1 MLGVSGAKSF
11 SGFMVAAPG
20 VPRSLA
26 TPQPGSRRVA
36 PGARGVC
43 GSALPPASAH
53 GPRHPGPACL
63 APPPRAAL
71 GNRAWNPPPT
81 LASSHPTAHA
91 TSSRPAPAA
100 PAMLKG
106 QRPYFSDHMTSQQFP
121 SSASRARPSPATPPR
136 RPLVGWPRPRE
147 APPFFPPSL
156 PKSSVR
162 PAPWGVHHLSSA
174 SPVR

>member
-71 GNRAWNPPPT
+71 GNRAWNPPPHT
-81 LASSHPTAHA
+81 CFQPPNSSRDQFPPRTCRTCRAQRAAAIFLGPHDFAAVSVFRLEGPPLASHAPTQ
-91 TSSRPAPAA
+91 AA
-100 PAMLKG
+100 SGL
-106 QRPYFSDHMTSQQFP
+106 
-121 SSASRARPSPATPPR
+121 
-136 RPLVGWPRPRE
+136 
-147 APPFFPPSL
+147 APP
-156 PKSSVR
+156 
-162 PAPWGVHHLSSA
+162 PARLHLSFL
-174 SPVR
+174 PRCLNLV